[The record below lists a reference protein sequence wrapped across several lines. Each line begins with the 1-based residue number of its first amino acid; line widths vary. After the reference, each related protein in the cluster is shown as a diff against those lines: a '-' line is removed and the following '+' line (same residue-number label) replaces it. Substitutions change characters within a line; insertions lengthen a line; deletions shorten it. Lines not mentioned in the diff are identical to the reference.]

1 MFVKG
6 QSGNPGGR
14 PKKDISLTNI
24 LKRQAE
30 KKDVEYNGQKI
41 KRKDAIAQKI
51 WQLALS
57 GDLTAM
63 KYIFDR
69 IDGRPS
75 ETIKQQIGFDGDL
88 NFLAMSPEDRRVL
101 LAKYID
107 RYSTDQTPQEENT
120 EDENGG

>member
-107 RYSTDQTPQEENT
+107 RYSIDQTPQEENT